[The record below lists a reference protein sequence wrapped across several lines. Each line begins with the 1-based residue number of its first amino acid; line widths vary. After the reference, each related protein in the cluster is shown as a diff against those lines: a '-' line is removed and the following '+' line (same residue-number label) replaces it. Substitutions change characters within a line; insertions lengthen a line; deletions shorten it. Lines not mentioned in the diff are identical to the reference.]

1 MRIGS
6 YEWSIVGQD
15 IDAQN
20 QLDVICEEHLIE
32 TVWSGEKQFLFELAT
47 QFGRDCSRY
56 IEISGWTN
64 QELYDY
70 IGY

>member
-1 MRIGS
+1 MRTGS
-6 YEWSIVGQD
+6 YAWEVVGQD

>member
-1 MRIGS
+1 MRTGS
-6 YEWSIVGQD
+6 YEWEVVGQD
-15 IDAQN
+15 IDVQN
-20 QLDVICEEHLIE
+20 QLDVICIEHAIE
-32 TVWSGEKQFLFELAT
+32 TVWSGEKQFLFEVAT
-47 QFGRDCSRY
+47 QFGTDCSRY

>member
-1 MRIGS
+1 MRTGS
-6 YEWSIVGQD
+6 YAWEVVGQD
-15 IDAQN
+15 IDVQN

-56 IEISGWTN
+56 IEISGWTT

>member
-1 MRIGS
+1 MRTGS
-6 YEWSIVGQD
+6 YAWEVVGQD
-15 IDAQN
+15 IDVQN

-32 TVWSGEKQFLFELAT
+32 TVWNGEKQFLFELAT

-56 IEISGWTN
+56 IEISGWSN

>member
-1 MRIGS
+1 MRTGS
-6 YEWSIVGQD
+6 YEWEVVGQD

-32 TVWSGEKQFLFELAT
+32 TVWSGEKQFLSELAT

>member
-1 MRIGS
+1 MRTGS
-6 YEWSIVGQD
+6 YAWEVVGQD
-15 IDAQN
+15 IDVQN